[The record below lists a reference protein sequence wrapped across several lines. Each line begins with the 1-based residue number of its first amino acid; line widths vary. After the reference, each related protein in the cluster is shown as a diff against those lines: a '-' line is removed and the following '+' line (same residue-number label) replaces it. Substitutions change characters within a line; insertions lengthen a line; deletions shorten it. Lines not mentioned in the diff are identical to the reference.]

1 MDGLKEI
8 GRWLPRFVVTELSK
22 KIHGLKL
29 SKKRLLEVLLKICEK
44 FDLHV
49 IDANES
55 AGIPAA
61 QLLGAPRP
69 QHSTR
74 TLHYP
79 RRAPQDA
86 TPRRPPVEGIDLA
99 RRGPPIPLVEPY
111 VELR

>member
-29 SKKRLLEVLLKICEK
+29 SKKRLLEVLQKICEK

-55 AGIPAA
+55 AGVVSA
-61 QLLGAPRP
+61 QSIREPRT
-69 QHSTR
+69 QITMR
-74 TLHYP
+74 TFHYAGLAQMKVKAGLP
-79 RRAPQDA
+79 RALEIVISR
-86 TPRRPPVEGIDLA
+86 RRPSTPTIEA
-99 RRGPPIPLVEPY
+99 
-111 VELR
+111 

>member
-29 SKKRLLEVLLKICEK
+29 SKKRLLEVLQKICEK

-55 AGIPAA
+55 AGNVSA
-61 QLLGAPRP
+61 QTIGAPGD
-69 QHSTR
+69 QMTMR
-74 TLHYP
+74 TFHYT
-79 RRAPQDA
+79 RRAEVKV
-86 TPRRPPVEGIDLA
+86 T
-99 RRGPPIPLVEPY
+99 RGVSG
-111 VELR
+111 LRAIVTT

>member
-29 SKKRLLEVLLKICEK
+29 SKKRLLEVLQKICEK

-55 AGIPAA
+55 AGDAAAQSIGEPRAPMTKRPLPHAPAA
-61 QLLGAPRP
+61 AMNATPGLPP
-69 QHSTR
+69 PTPI
-74 TLHYP
+74 LHP
-79 RRAPQDA
+79 RRAPSHP
-86 TPRRPPVEGIDLA
+86 TM
-99 RRGPPIPLVEPY
+99 
-111 VELR
+111 EL

>member
-29 SKKRLLEVLLKICEK
+29 SKKRLLEVLQKICEK

-55 AGIPAA
+55 AGVVSA
-61 QLLGAPRP
+61 QTIGE
-69 QHSTR
+69 TR
-74 TLHYP
+74 TPMTMRAFPYP
-79 RRAPQDA
+79 RRAQRKV
-86 TPRRPPVEGIDLA
+86 TRRRPPPLEIA
-99 RRGPPIPLVEPY
+99 RPPRL
-111 VELR
+111 